1 MIIEPVTTK
10 IAPSITVRVNGSG
23 ISIETGEIWT
33 KTRVIRGVVASI
45 ALTRD
50 ASIWVSA
57 SEKLP

>member
-1 MIIEPVTTK
+1 MIEPVTTK
-10 IAPSITVRVNGSG
+10 NAPNITVKVNGSG
-23 ISIETGEIWT
+23 ISTVTGDIWT
-33 KTRVIRGVVASI
+33 KTRVMRGVVASI